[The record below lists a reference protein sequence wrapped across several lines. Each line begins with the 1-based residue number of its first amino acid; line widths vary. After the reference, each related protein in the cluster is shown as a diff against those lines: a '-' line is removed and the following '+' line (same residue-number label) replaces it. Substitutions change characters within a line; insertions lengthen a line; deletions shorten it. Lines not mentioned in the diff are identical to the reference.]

1 MCLLKSTCTD
11 GLDYVHVDTCR
22 MSKSCCIQVTMTL
35 EKGRILCLKQS
46 IVVHTCTLFF
56 KEIRHTCMKFS
67 VYFGTHIY
75 SKGHVH
81 ALAIPLIGKDSDD
94 VIDNITCELT
104 GTESINTQT

>member
-56 KEIRHTCMKFS
+56 FKEIRHTCMKFS

-81 ALAIPLIGKDSDD
+81 ALWQFRLSEKMAMTSS
-94 VIDNITCELT
+94 ITLPVN
-104 GTESINTQT
+104 SRVQSQ